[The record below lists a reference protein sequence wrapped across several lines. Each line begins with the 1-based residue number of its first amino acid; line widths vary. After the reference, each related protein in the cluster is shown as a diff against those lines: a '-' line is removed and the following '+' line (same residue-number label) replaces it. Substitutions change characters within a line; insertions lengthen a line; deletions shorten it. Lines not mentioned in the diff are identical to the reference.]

1 MSQVWQNAS
10 GIQWGE
16 NSKDPT
22 TLCRNELTAA
32 MHAFNRASNEEFAD
46 RSLILGL
53 SSVRLTLANPICY
66 MSRYISSFYWS
77 LKNAKSNEPCW
88 IRTSAPL
95 LKSQVLAAYLVGSS
109 WIWTSSIGL
118 SSSHSGK
125 IVHSRTRLK
134 FAFCE
139 RSAIVPAE
147 NLIGVPNVHSKYWT
161 CRPRLVAF
169 VD

>member
-88 IRTSAPL
+88 IRTSAPC
-95 LKSQVLAAYLVGSS
+95 LKVLTKLKPDNGFSELHLAESRKVRQE
-109 WIWTSSIGL
+109 IPTSAPWAHLFTPGQSRQARSNVHNLSFDTL
-118 SSSHSGK
+118 SS
-125 IVHSRTRLK
+125 TQ
-134 FAFCE
+134 A
-139 RSAIVPAE
+139 
-147 NLIGVPNVHSKYWT
+147 SKK
-161 CRPRLVAF
+161 LA
-169 VD
+169 